1 MNTNIYG
8 SKITRLIEEFS
19 KLPGIGHKTAQ
30 RLAFYLL
37 SQPASRAESLADAIV
52 GARHGAMYC
61 SICCN
66 ITDVDPCA
74 ICSSAR
80 RDKSLIMVVETP
92 KDLAAYE
99 NTNNY
104 SGLYHVLHGAINPIA
119 GIRPEHIK
127 AAELVRRLG
136 NMKDEVKEVILATN
150 TTVEGEATAV
160 YISKLLA
167 PLGVTVSRI
176 AHGIPVGGD
185 LEYVDAVTLIRALEG
200 RRGM

>member
-1 MNTNIYG
+1 MNANIYG
-8 SKITRLIEEFS
+8 SKITKLIEEFS
-19 KLPGIGHKTAQ
+19 KLPGIGQKSAQ

-37 SQPASRAESLADAIV
+37 SQPAPRAESLADAIV
-52 GARHGAMYC
+52 DARHGAMYC

-74 ICSSAR
+74 ICTSPK
-80 RDKSLIMVVETP
+80 RDKSLVMVVETP

-99 NTNNY
+99 STNNY

-136 NMKDEVKEVILATN
+136 GSSEVREVIMATN

-167 PLGVTVSRI
+167 PIGVNVSRI

-185 LEYVDAVTLIRALEG
+185 LEYVDAVTLIRAFEG
-200 RRGM
+200 RREM